1 MTASIRFSLVNF
13 ALALLSAVLLVLLY
27 PNLAVPG
34 YGLPWLAP
42 IALVPLLL
50 ALAREPRPLWRLL
63 LGEIAGVV
71 YWFAICY
78 WIQFVLEVH
87 GAMGHWGSWATFALF
102 CVLKALHLA
111 LFSLLAAVLLE
122 TPYAIPAIAALWTGI
137 ERTHG
142 TFGFAW
148 LTLGNAGIDM
158 PLPLRVVPFVGV
170 YGVSFLFAMMSAV
183 VAFLILRRGRKH
195 LYWLAAIP
203 ALLLL
208 PELPPRQTPDETAL
222 VLQPNLPAEEQY
234 TSASAGAERDH
245 LIMESLENSPRGSG
259 QRGSEQHGPEQ
270 LIIWPENPGPFY
282 YYGDPAFHREAEQLA
297 QLTHAYFLFG
307 TVAETREGAPLNS
320 AVLLRPD
327 GTLVDRYDK
336 INLVPFGEYVPPPFG
351 FVNRIT
357 QEISDFVPGNRI
369 VVFPM
374 GGQRLGV
381 FICYESVFPDE
392 VRQFVKGGANLLVNI
407 SNDGYFGHSAAREQ
421 HLEIA
426 RMRAVE
432 NDRWL
437 IRSTNDGI
445 TATIDPAGH
454 IDERLPP
461 YKELAGQM
469 HFGFRSGTTFYTN
482 YGDWFAWGCLIAAA
496 FALVWSQRP
505 HYAPESKAP
514 LNRAG
519 SRAHR
524 RP

>member
-1 MTASIRFSLVNF
+1 LKAPIRNFTLFNF
-13 ALALLSAVLLVLLY
+13 ALALFSALLLVLLY
-27 PNLAVPG
+27 PNLIVQG
-34 YGLPWLAP
+34 FGLPWLAP
-42 IALVPLLL
+42 IALVPLLIAL
-50 ALAREPRPLWRLL
+50 ALEPRPLWRFL
-63 LGEIAGVV
+63 LGEFAGIV

-111 LFSLLAAVLLE
+111 LFSLLAAVLID

-148 LTLGNAGIDM
+148 LTLGNAGIGM
-158 PLPLRVVPFVGV
+158 PLPLRVVPFAGV
-170 YGVSFLFAMMSAV
+170 YGISFLFAMMSAV
-183 VAFLILRRGRKH
+183 VAFLVLRRGRKH
-195 LYWLAAIP
+195 LYWLAVVP

-208 PELPPRQTPDETAL
+208 PDLPQRETPAETAL
-222 VLQPNLPAEEQY
+222 VVQPNIDPEKEW
-234 TSASAGAERDH
+234 TH
-245 LIMESLENSPRGSG
+245 ESLEAEREHLMKESQGTER
-259 QRGSEQHGPEQ
+259 
-270 LIIWPENPGPFY
+270 IVIWPESPAPFY
-282 YYGDPAFHREAEQLA
+282 FDRDPRFHRDAMQLA
-297 QLTHAYFLFG
+297 QMDHAYFLFG
-307 TVAETREGAPLNS
+307 TVAETKEGAPLNS
-320 AVLLRPD
+320 AVLLAPD
-327 GTLVDRYDK
+327 GRFVDRYDK
-336 INLVPFGEYVPPPFG
+336 INLVPFGEYVPPLFG
-351 FVNRIT
+351 WVNRIS

-374 GGQRLGV
+374 GEHRLGV

-445 TATIDPAGH
+445 TAVIDPAGR

-461 YKELAGQM
+461 YQELVAPM
-469 HFGFRSGTTFYTN
+469 HFAFRNGATFYTN

-496 FALVWSQRP
+496 IALVWSQRP
-505 HYAPESKAP
+505 HYAPESKTRV
-514 LNRAG
+514 NRAG
-519 SRAHR
+519 SQGR
-524 RP
+524 RRL

>member
-1 MTASIRFSLVNF
+1 M
-13 ALALLSAVLLVLLY
+13 LLILLY
-27 PNLAVPG
+27 PNLIFPDS
-34 YGLPWLAP
+34 GLPWLAP
-42 IALVPLLL
+42 VALVPLLI
-50 ALAREPRPLWRLL
+50 AIAREPRPLWRFL
-63 LGEIAGVV
+63 LGEFAGIV

-87 GAMGHWGSWATFALF
+87 GAMGRWGSWGTFALF
-102 CVLKALHLA
+102 CVAKAAHLA
-111 LFSLLAAVLLE
+111 IFSMLAAVLIE
-122 TPYAIPAIAALWTGI
+122 TRYAIPAIAALWTGI

-158 PLPLRVVPFVGV
+158 PLPLRVAPFTGV
-170 YGVSFLFAMMSAV
+170 YGISFVFALMSAV
-183 VAFLILRRGRKH
+183 VALLILRRERKH
-195 LYWLAAIP
+195 LYWLAIVP

-208 PELPPRQTPDETAL
+208 PDLPARETPADAAL
-222 VLQPNLPAEEQY
+222 LLQPNMSEEEQW
-234 TSASAGAERDH
+234 TPASAARERDH
-245 LIMESLENSPRGSG
+245 IIRESLEA
-259 QRGSEQHGPEQ
+259 SERSGPE
-270 LIIWPENPGPFY
+270 IVIWPESPGPLY
-282 YYGDPAFHREAEQLA
+282 YYRDPAFHQEAAQLA
-297 QLTHAYFLFG
+297 QQAHAYFLFG

-320 AVLLRPD
+320 AVLLAPN
-327 GTLVDRYDK
+327 GALVDRYDK
-336 INLVPFGEYVPPPFG
+336 INLVPFGEYVPQFFG

-374 GGQRLGV
+374 LDAHRLGV

-432 NDRWL
+432 NSRWL

-445 TATIDPAGH
+445 TAVIDPAGH
-454 IDERLPP
+454 IDERLPM
-461 YKELAGQM
+461 YQETTALV
-469 HFGFRSGTTFYTN
+469 HFAFRDGVTFYTN
-482 YGDWFAWGCLIAAA
+482 RGDWFAWSCLAAA
-496 FALVWSQRP
+496 IFALFWSQRP
-505 HYAPESKAP
+505 HYEAKPRI
-514 LNRAG
+514 NRAG
-519 SRAHR
+519 SQARR

>member
-1 MTASIRFSLVNF
+1 LRPKSSILNFS
-13 ALALLSAVLLVLLY
+13 LALLSAMLLVLLY
-27 PNLAVPG
+27 PNLIVPG
-34 YGLPWLAP
+34 FGLPWLAP
-42 IALVPLLL
+42 IALVPLLV
-50 ALAREPRPLWRLL
+50 ALAREPRPLWRFL
-63 LGEIAGVV
+63 LGEFAGVI

-87 GAMGHWGSWATFALF
+87 GDMGHWGSWATFALF
-102 CVLKALHLA
+102 CVLKALHLG
-111 LFSLLAAVLLE
+111 LFALLAAVLLD
-122 TPYAIPAIAALWTGI
+122 TAYAIPAIAALWTGI

-158 PLPLRVVPFVGV
+158 PLPLRVAPFVGV
-170 YGVSFLFAMMSAV
+170 YGISFLFALMSAV
-183 VAFLILRRGRKH
+183 VALLILRRQRKN
-195 LYWLAAIP
+195 LYWLAIVP

-208 PELPPRQTPDETAL
+208 PELPSPESPAETA
-222 VLQPNLPAEEQY
+222 VVVQPNLPAEEQWSY
-234 TSASAGAERDH
+234 ESFAREREH
-245 LIMESLENSPRGSG
+245 LIMESLDGSL
-259 QRGSEQHGPEQ
+259 QGPDQ
-270 LIIWPENPGPFY
+270 VIIWPESPGPFY
-282 YYGDPAFHREAEQLA
+282 YYRDPSFHQQAMQLA
-297 QLTHAYFLFG
+297 QRAHAFFLFG
-307 TVAETREGAPLNS
+307 TVANTPEGSPLNS

-336 INLVPFGEYVPPPFG
+336 INLVPFGEYVPSLFG

-369 VVFPM
+369 VDFPM
-374 GGQRLGV
+374 DSHKLGV

-421 HLEIA
+421 HLEVA

-432 NDRWL
+432 NSRWL

-445 TATIDPAGH
+445 SAVVDPAGH
-454 IDERLPP
+454 VDERLPP
-461 YKELAGQM
+461 YQELVARM

-482 YGDWFAWGCLIAAA
+482 YGDWFAWGCLIAALI
-496 FALVWSQRP
+496 ALVWSQRP
-505 HYAPESKAP
+505 HYAPEKT
-514 LNRAG
+514 NRAG
-519 SRAHR
+519 SQVHP